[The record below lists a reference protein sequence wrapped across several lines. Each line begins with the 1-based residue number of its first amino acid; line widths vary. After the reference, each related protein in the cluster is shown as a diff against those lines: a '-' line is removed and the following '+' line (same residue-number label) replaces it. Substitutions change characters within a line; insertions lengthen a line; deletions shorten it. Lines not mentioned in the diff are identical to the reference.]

1 MNNRLITN
9 NFLKVISIVLLISL
23 SWIIPVFS
31 QDKPSEFESDI
42 IKVAIVASDLKLT
55 LDFYTN
61 VIGMTNVREF
71 DIDNPTSIRFGLS
84 GGIPFHVS
92 VLKLDNVPQATEL
105 KIMSFAKQP
114 KHKKS
119 KYIQDDI
126 GVQYLTIYVNSI
138 TPFLKRIKSNNIKL
152 LGQTPTTT
160 GDKQYVLIQDP
171 NGVFIELIEH

>member
-1 MNNRLITN
+1 MGKFDELIKELN
-9 NFLKVISIVLLISL
+9 
-23 SWIIPVFS
+23 
-31 QDKPSEFESDI
+31 
-42 IKVAIVASDLKLT
+42 
-55 LDFYTN
+55 
-61 VIGMTNVREF
+61 
-71 DIDNPTSIRFGLS
+71 IDETKTTPI
-84 GGIPFHVS
+84 
-92 VLKLDNVPQATEL
+92 
-105 KIMSFAKQP
+105 
-114 KHKKS
+114 KKS